1 MAFLG
6 RKLKIENFAQTLKGG
21 RVIKMLFLECN
32 FILRKSNAVVFRLLT
47 QNHAITMY
55 VYDQSRNE
63 DFGKKKRFWADETL
77 KISISLICCMNFFN
91 FNFSL
96 KFRICKVWLHSS
108 HFALTVKWVFLTHGL
123 RSNFLCV
130 TVYDFYNVKLYRG
143 YVKKNKKFPI
153 TAMTAPE
160 ISYMVN

>member
-1 MAFLG
+1 
-6 RKLKIENFAQTLKGG
+6 
-21 RVIKMLFLECN
+21 
-32 FILRKSNAVVFRLLT
+32 
-47 QNHAITMY
+47 
-55 VYDQSRNE
+55 
-63 DFGKKKRFWADETL
+63 
-77 KISISLICCMNFFN
+77 MNFFN